1 MGLHLPPVV
10 GLWLTFA
17 FIYFLF
23 RRESREE
30 TSVSAAL
37 WIPLIW
43 VLITGSREVSQ
54 WISLGSGG
62 DPAPEEGSPIDAAT
76 FFSLI
81 AAGLYV
87 LNKRQVNLA
96 EFAKNNQWLTIFLVY
111 CLVAVVWSDF
121 PFIALKRWIKI
132 LGHPIMALIVLTE
145 PEPKEAVRRLLKRSA
160 YVLIPLSICF
170 IKYYPQYGRAFSYWT
185 GEAYNTGVS
194 LDKNSLGSDCMIF
207 GLFFFWNT
215 LQAFQIKNRKA
226 RRSEVLVSVGFL
238 AMVWWL
244 MSQASSATSLTA
256 MLVGMFT
263 IVLVGLQVVNKRF
276 IATYLVIGILV
287 FAVLEPIFG
296 IYSSVVKSLGRDV
309 TLTGRTDVWQEVFK
323 LQDNPIFGLGFE
335 SFWLGKR
342 LEILWT
348 KFPFHPYQAHS
359 GYIETYLN
367 LGIVGVVLV
376 AGQFIGTFG
385 KIRRDLLRRF
395 EFARFRLGFLLAIV
409 FYNYTE
415 AVFVTTSLLWTMFFL
430 IAADYPRSRRLSESA
445 GKVLQQR
452 KQPMVFDSA

>member
-1 MGLHLPPVV
+1 MGLHLPPNVA
-10 GLWLTFA
+10 LWLTFA
-17 FIYFLF
+17 FIFFLF

-30 TSVSAAL
+30 TSVSGAL

-43 VLITGSREVSQ
+43 VLIGGSREVSQ
-54 WISLGSGG
+54 WIGLASSGPG
-62 DPAPEEGSPIDAAT
+62 AVEEGSPLDAVV
-76 FFSLI
+76 FFLLI
-81 AAGLYV
+81 AAGFYV
-87 LNKRQVNLA
+87 LNKRQVNLS
-96 EFAKNNQWLTIFLVY
+96 EFAKNNLWLIIFLLY
-111 CLVAVVWSDF
+111 CLAAVSWSDF
-121 PFIALKRWIKI
+121 PFIAFKRWIKI

-160 YVLIPLSICF
+160 YVLVPLSICF

-194 LDKNSLGSDCMIF
+194 LNKNGLGCDCMIF
-207 GLFFFWNT
+207 GIFFFWNT

-226 RRSEVLVSVGFL
+226 RRSELLLSVSFL

-244 MSQASSATSLTA
+244 LSQSSSATSLTA
-256 MLVGMFT
+256 TLVAWFIIG
-263 IVLVGLQVVNKRF
+263 LVGLPVVNKRF
-276 IATYLVIGILV
+276 IGTYLVIGILV

-296 IYSSVVKSLGRDV
+296 IYASVVKSLGRDV
-309 TLTGRTDVWQEVFK
+309 TLTGRTDVWHEVFK
-323 LQDNPIFGLGFE
+323 LQDNPIFGVGFE

-342 LEILWT
+342 LEILWA
-348 KFPFHPYQAHS
+348 KFTWHPYQAHN

-376 AGQFIGTFG
+376 AGQIIGTFG

-415 AVFVTTSLLWTMFFL
+415 AVFVTTSLVWAIFFL
-430 IAADYPRSRRLSESA
+430 IAVDYPPVRAPLSRSARKRPERRLVPA
-445 GKVLQQR
+445 GV
-452 KQPMVFDSA
+452 